1 MGNGYLPAA
10 SLQLR
15 GSAAAAGH
23 GVEWSKNEQ
32 EWQAKYFPEKRKK
45 CGRDGSELRL
55 YNRQLAGD
63 LF

>member
-1 MGNGYLPAA
+1 V
-10 SLQLR
+10 
-15 GSAAAAGH
+15 AAGH